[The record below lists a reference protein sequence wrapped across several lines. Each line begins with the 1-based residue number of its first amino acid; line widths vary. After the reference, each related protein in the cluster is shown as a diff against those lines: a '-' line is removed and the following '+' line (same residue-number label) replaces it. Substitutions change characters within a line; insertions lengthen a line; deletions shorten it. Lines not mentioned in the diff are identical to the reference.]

1 MGEGSEI
8 VSYKASILVLGTVAS
23 AHGRK
28 FQYVTS
34 NLSTP
39 VEIQD
44 SYRITCKVITGFT
57 T

>member
-44 SYRITCKVITGFT
+44 SYRMIIGFAT
-57 T
+57 